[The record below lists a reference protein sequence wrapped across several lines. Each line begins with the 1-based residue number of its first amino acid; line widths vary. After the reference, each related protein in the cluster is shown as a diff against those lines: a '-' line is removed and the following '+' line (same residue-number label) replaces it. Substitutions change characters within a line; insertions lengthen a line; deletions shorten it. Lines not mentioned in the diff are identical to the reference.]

1 MKKTL
6 ITFSIS
12 IISLLTN
19 SCSSDNN
26 TPNSSNPNDNAA
38 TSSNSGEVDVYAAL
52 NYLTKIGIDKTKDK
66 VLQDLN
72 LPADA
77 NIISND
83 DTGLDVQY
91 FKNDL
96 IHHITFGFYG
106 IETAQDFEVSISGDD
121 ETTLLHGYNNLKAT
135 IEEVH
140 GLSSEDIVNEEKKSY
155 TNKWFVDLFNIGVT
169 NVAITVSLKNG
180 VLSYSCSVQ
189 NEGI

>member
-1 MKKTL
+1 MKKTI
-6 ITFSIS
+6 ITCS
-12 IISLLTN
+12 IITLLAS
-19 SCSSDNN
+19 SCSSESN
-26 TPNSSNPNDNAA
+26 TSNSSTESSKTSPNNEEA
-38 TSSNSGEVDVYAAL
+38 DVYAAL
-52 NYLTKIGIDKTKDK
+52 NYLTKIQIDKTKDA
-66 VLQDLN
+66 VLKDLN

-135 IEEVH
+135 IEETH
-140 GLSSEDIVNEEKKSY
+140 GLSSEDIVDEEKKSY
-155 TNKWFVDLFNIGVT
+155 TNKWFVDLFNVGVT